1 MSDNAQQSLEL
12 QAMLQNQQA
21 VAAAQATVDQLSQA
35 IEAQNKLAE
44 QLRSRA
50 ERVAAL
56 ETQREDLLADIATG
70 QDKAVELN
78 ALDER
83 LALQKK
89 DIATKGSQAA
99 IDQTV
104 AGLNR
109 KLERAQGELAALQGK
124 RPVLMRA
131 LLRAQA
137 EALGGEYVAA
147 AFALKAVH
155 QRLRGLAS
163 MLNDLGS
170 APAIFMGQ
178 GAVIEVPAPSLETVK
193 PHVDYIN
200 HKMLVAREFDNRN
213 LLGWIDREKAALREL
228 GVEIS

>member
-1 MSDNAQQSLEL
+1 MPIRSLPLDALQAARADLAQQRDAQRLATVALQRAQAEL
-12 QAMLQNQQA
+12 DALARSTPDPAMLQNQQA

-70 QDKAVELN
+70 QDKAAELN

-109 KLERAQGELAALQGK
+109 KLERARGELEALQRGGC
-124 RPVLMRA
+124 RHRQRA
-131 LLRAQA
+131 VDGA
-137 EALGGEYVAA
+137 EAR
-147 AFALKAVH
+147 AVDVEH
-155 QRLRGLAS
+155 AGCGDGHLPVRA
-163 MLNDLGS
+163 N
-170 APAIFMGQ
+170 
-178 GAVIEVPAPSLETVK
+178 T
-193 PHVDYIN
+193 
-200 HKMLVAREFDNRN
+200 
-213 LLGWIDREKAALREL
+213 LL
-228 GVEIS
+228 S